1 MSGTAPGAQT
11 QLVEAIVLLSR
22 QGYLFRKLH
31 PDAQLQ
37 VVIMQHDA
45 PVLMH
50 RNCIPA
56 LRHSATQGLPAMQR
70 YTGCIWYRPANQLGV
85 PQGCVHGVHVQQ
97 PPVRNTDQLAPHHHT
112 ARCSG
117 REKAAVCLVLVACC
131 SLVHLGACQAVRRGA
146 NVSAKRT
153 DGMRARCSSGGQ
165 QRLHQ
170 THPESV
176 CAPIIG
182 CFNRTRAL

>member
-1 MSGTAPGAQT
+1 
-11 QLVEAIVLLSR
+11 
-22 QGYLFRKLH
+22 
-31 PDAQLQ
+31 
-37 VVIMQHDA
+37 
-45 PVLMH
+45 MH
-50 RNCIPA
+50 RNYIRA
-56 LRHSATQGLPAMQR
+56 LTHSTTQWLPAMQR
-70 YTGCIWYRPANQLGV
+70 YTGCVLHGPANQLGV
-85 PQGCVHGVHVQQ
+85 PRGCVHGAALVRCASRMRRVPQRTHIQTLLLHHCAANVHVQQ